1 MLLEIS
7 LALGFLTL
15 VLFIRY
21 TIGDKFKGK
30 K

>member
-1 MLLEIS
+1 MLLEVA
-7 LALGFLTL
+7 LALGFFTL

-21 TIGDKFKGK
+21 TIGDQFKGK